1 MWGQQHHGTSECH
14 NPAAWLWDPSSA
26 GQQEAPHSPN
36 IAVHCG
42 GLRQFTAGQQG
53 FCMCWQVAA

>member
-1 MWGQQHHGTSECH
+1 MWGQQHHGSIRMPQSCSL
-14 NPAAWLWDPSSA
+14 AVGFYSA

-36 IAVHCG
+36 IAVLCG